1 MSITHFIATDTDR
14 TAIHGIGTTAD
25 KAVADAMAQC
35 RDLTGLVALDALYRA
50 GLVTVPASAAL
61 VAEVEERG
69 GCIVWAEIDG
79 VAVTVDEAAATE
91 DSTTYRVTDGNARET
106 ATGMAALLD
115 LIAEWYEDSAEWTTG
130 TATAEEHQRVRDSI
144 ASVARPNDGCSLDQ
158 AQEYA
163 DAICEALAKA
173 GGAEDWHG
181 HGTYSVSAA
190 DSAGL
195 SLSIT
200 VD

>member
-1 MSITHFIATDTDR
+1 MTTIKATHFITTDTCC

-25 KAVADAMAQC
+25 EARADAMAQC
-35 RDLTGLVALDALYRA
+35 RDLTGLVTL
-50 GLVTVPASAAL
+50 PASAAL

-69 GCIVWAEIDG
+69 GAILWAEIDG
-79 VAVTVDEAAATE
+79 VAMTVDEAAATE

-106 ATGMAALLD
+106 ATGMAELLD
-115 LIAEWYEDSAEWTTG
+115 LVAEWYEDRADWTTG
-130 TATAEEHQRVRDSI
+130 TATYEEHQRVRDAI
-144 ASVARPNDGCSLDQ
+144 ASVARPDDDCSLEA

-163 DAICEALAKA
+163 DGICEALARA
-173 GGAEDWHG
+173 GGAQDWHG

-195 SLSIT
+195 SLAIT